1 MCYHY
6 FGVSRF
12 CFSRRLSMY
21 ITIWPYSKTQ
31 VHSATKRYLRR
42 KRVNEMLQKGLPIP
56 PEITDMDLGY
66 DISNLGQQ
74 TEESNDAMKAIDP
87 IDYTSGLG
95 MIFAGR
101 PIQSSSSNY
110 WLFEYI
116 RRRVHESDEEVMF
129 ESIVLGC
136 VNKDRFQYAIYV
148 YELGLEHRY
157 LSETGELDEGRKL
170 WLKVSNVNPRME
182 LLTFSL
188 ASRSG
193 GIHAQ
198 RLSAPAA

>member
-1 MCYHY
+1 M
-6 FGVSRF
+6 
-12 CFSRRLSMY
+12 
-21 ITIWPYSKTQ
+21 
-31 VHSATKRYLRR
+31 LR
-42 KRVNEMLQKGLPIP
+42 KGLSIP

-66 DISNLGQQ
+66 DISNLGRQ
-74 TEESNDAMKAIDP
+74 TEESDDDVKAIDP

-157 LSETGELDEGRKL
+157 LSETGKLDEGRKL
-170 WLKVSNVNPRME
+170 WLKVSSVNPRME
-182 LLTFSL
+182 LLSFSL